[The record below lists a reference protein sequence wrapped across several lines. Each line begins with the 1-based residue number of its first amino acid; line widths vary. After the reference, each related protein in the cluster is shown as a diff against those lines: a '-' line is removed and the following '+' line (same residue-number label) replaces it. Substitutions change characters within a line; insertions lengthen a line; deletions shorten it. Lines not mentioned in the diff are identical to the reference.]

1 MRTIM
6 AFGTFDLLHPGHLKY
21 LSEAKKLGD
30 YLIVVVTT
38 DKNAR
43 RLKNKSTVHSQKERA
58 LMVGSLKMVDKALV
72 GMEKDFYVLVKKFS
86 PKVLAL
92 GYDQSEP
99 VEKVRAELAKRKIRA
114 KIAVIKPFKE
124 MRYKGRKIRERL
136 QKSLK
141 N

>member
-1 MRTIM
+1 MRKVM

-30 YLIVVVTT
+30 YLIAVVTT

-58 LMVGSLKMVDKALV
+58 LMVGALKPVDKAIV
-72 GMEKDFYVLVKKFS
+72 GLEKDFYFLVKKFR
-86 PKVLAL
+86 PQVLAL

-99 VEKVRAELAKRKIRA
+99 VEKVQAELAKRKIRA
-114 KIAVIKPFKE
+114 QIAVIKPFKE
-124 MRYKGRKIRERL
+124 SRYKGKKIRERL
-136 QKSLK
+136 QKPLK